1 MSRILCIGGS
11 IANLI
16 AAHHMSSKHE
26 VTLIDV
32 HAEIGMPCSHPGF
45 ILELDSLKPYM
56 TEEQMEFLKPHSN
69 EPGWG
74 LRSEWL
80 TKLLALNV
88 AEQGVNIHTRTRITS
103 IEKKDEEYLVSFQG
117 GGPTSKSIL
126 VFDNI
131 IDGST
136 HVPPAPGALQHTFEE
151 TLDLLSPD
159 FGVRTEWFGG
169 TTLTTDCIEL
179 PEACWRFDRSGGLS
193 EVWMEGTPSWAPQHG
208 WIEQISSPLSFN
220 ASQRTIDAQI
230 TEGKHLFEVVT

>member
-16 AAHHMSSKHE
+16 TAHHMSSKHK

-117 GGPTSKSIL
+117 AGPTSKSIL

-136 HVPPAPGALQHTFEE
+136 HVPPAPGSLQHTFEE
-151 TLDLLSPD
+151 SLELPSPD

-179 PEACWRFDRSGGLS
+179 PETCWRFDRSGGLS

-230 TEGKHLFEVVT
+230 TEGKRLFEVVT

>member
-56 TEEQMEFLKPHSN
+56 TEEQMEFLKPHPN

-88 AEQGVNIHTRTRITS
+88 AEQGVNVHTRTRITS
-103 IEKKDEEYLVSFQG
+103 IEKKDEKYLVSFQG
-117 GGPTSKSIL
+117 AGPSSKSIL

-136 HVPPAPGALQHTFEE
+136 HVPPAPGSLQHTFEE
-151 TLDLLSPD
+151 SLELPSPD

-179 PEACWRFDRSGGLS
+179 PETCWRFDRSGGLS
-193 EVWMEGTPSWAPQHG
+193 EVRMEGEPSWIPKHG

-230 TEGKHLFEVVT
+230 TEGKRLAEMIT

>member
-16 AAHHMSSKHE
+16 AAHHISSKNE

-32 HAEIGMPCSHPGF
+32 HAELGMPCSHPGF
-45 ILELDSLKPYM
+45 ILELDSLKPYI
-56 TEEQMEFLKPHSN
+56 TEEQMEFLKPYPN

-88 AEQGVNIHTRTRITS
+88 AEQGVNVHTRTRITS
-103 IEKKDEEYLVSFQG
+103 IEKKGEEYLVSFQG
-117 GGPTSKSIL
+117 AGPTSKSIL
-126 VFDNI
+126 TFDKI

-136 HVPPAPGALQHTFEE
+136 HVPPAPGALQHTFEAS
-151 TLDLLSPD
+151 LDLLSPD

-169 TTLTTDCIEL
+169 TTLTTDCIEV

-193 EVWMEGTPSWAPQHG
+193 EVWMEGLPSWIPQHG

-230 TEGKHLFEVVT
+230 AEGKRLFEVVA

>member
-56 TEEQMEFLKPHSN
+56 TEEQMGFLKPYSN

-88 AEQGVNIHTRTRITS
+88 AEQGVNVHTRTRITS

-117 GGPTSKSIL
+117 AGPSSKSIL
-126 VFDNI
+126 IFDKI

-179 PEACWRFDRSGGLS
+179 PDACWRFDRSGGLS
-193 EVWMEGTPSWAPQHG
+193 EVWMEGTPSWTPQHG

-220 ASQRTIDAQI
+220 ANQRTIDAQI
-230 TEGKHLFEVVT
+230 TEGKRLFEVIT

>member
-16 AAHHMSSKHE
+16 TAHHMSSKHE

-45 ILELDSLKPYM
+45 ILELDLLKPYM

-80 TKLLALNV
+80 NKLLALNV

-103 IEKKDEEYLVSFQG
+103 IEKKDEEFLVSFQG
-117 GGPTSKSIL
+117 AGPTSKSNL

-131 IDGST
+131 IDAST

-151 TLDLLSPD
+151 TLPLLSPD

-193 EVWMEGTPSWAPQHG
+193 EVWMEGTASWAPQHG

-230 TEGKHLFEVVT
+230 TEGKRLFEVVT

>member
-117 GGPTSKSIL
+117 AGPTSKSIL

-193 EVWMEGTPSWAPQHG
+193 EVWMEGTPS
-208 WIEQISSPLSFN
+208 LSL
-220 ASQRTIDAQI
+220 IHI
-230 TEGKHLFEVVT
+230 

>member
-11 IANLI
+11 VANLI
-16 AAHHMSSKHE
+16 AAYHLSSE
-26 VTLIDV
+26 NQVTIIDV

-45 ILELDSLKPYM
+45 ILELDSLNPYM
-56 TEEQMEFLKPHSN
+56 TEEQMKFLNPHSN
-69 EPGWG
+69 KPGFG

-88 AEQGVNIHTRTRITS
+88 AEQGVNVHTRTRITS
-103 IEKKDEEYLVSFQG
+103 IEMKGDEYTVSFQG
-117 GGPTSKSIL
+117 AGPTSKSIL
-126 VFDNI
+126 IFDKI

-136 HVPPAPGALQHTFEE
+136 HVPPAPGGLKHTFEG
-151 TLDLLSPD
+151 TLNLPSPD

-169 TTLTTDCIEL
+169 TTLTTDCTDI
-179 PEACWRFDRSGGLS
+179 PEACWRFDRTGGLS
-193 EVWMEGTPSWAPQHG
+193 EVWMEGSPSWTPQHG

-230 TEGKHLFEVVT
+230 TEGKRLVEVVT